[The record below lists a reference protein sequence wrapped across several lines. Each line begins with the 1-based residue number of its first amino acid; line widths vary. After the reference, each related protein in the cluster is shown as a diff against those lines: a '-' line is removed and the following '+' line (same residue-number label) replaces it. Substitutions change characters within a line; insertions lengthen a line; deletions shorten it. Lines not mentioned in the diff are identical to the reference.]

1 MLVSYDDDPNCQIYD
16 DTKTK
21 VRIIVEFYYNTSD
34 MHIFTTIH
42 LIFKIMRGRAKQK
55 ARNLEKK

>member
-1 MLVSYDDDPNCQIYD
+1 MLVSYGDDPNCEIYH

-21 VRIIVEFYYNTSD
+21 VLIIVEFYYNTSD
-34 MHIFTTIH
+34 MHVFTAIH
-42 LIFKIMRGRAKQK
+42 LFFKIMNGRAKQK